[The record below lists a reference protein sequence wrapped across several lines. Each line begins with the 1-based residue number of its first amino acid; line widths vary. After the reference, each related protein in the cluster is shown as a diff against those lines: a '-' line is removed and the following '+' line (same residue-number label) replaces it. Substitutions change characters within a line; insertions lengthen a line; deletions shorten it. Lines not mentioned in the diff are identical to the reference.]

1 MGVRRWSWRAWTRVR
16 DFAPKVAELGG
27 ENVGPGAGTCA
38 CSVLW
43 ADSGGE
49 GKTVLGGGGYVGNY
63 WGSDLGLGRGDGTQR

>member
-1 MGVRRWSWRAWTRVR
+1 MR
-16 DFAPKVAELGG
+16 DFAPKGADLGG